1 MLDHNGQEQMIH
13 PDFEE
18 LITEIDEFG
27 KNLNFDTSKNF
38 EKGVIDTFKKEL
50 LTLKVTKYGL
60 DNIAENVLSEFASDL
75 IPLRWYDPEETPA
88 VIFNIDGLAEYEETK
103 DIIKALMFYK
113 QKGVGLGEVA
123 LPFLTKEYSYV
134 TNTSKGIQVDGKHPY
149 GTGEV
154 KGGGSIPA
162 TEGKLA
168 DSKITELNKQYWGGD
183 KNMPGKKVESMERH
197 FAYTK
202 DWSPEQY
209 KTAWKEYLFELYDL
223 TDDDLIESFT
233 EKWDGCR
240 NKLDPNLTECTNQQS
255 RIKKLQ
261 SLNLDYTK
269 KKCTELAKNYV
280 NQIESVGKF
289 FHQTLGWKVIELYY
303 RCKKIQSLIL
313 IDPSTWNVCIINDIG
328 AISKLKDYIK
338 VSVVLKKG
346 GDTQS
351 VADGY
356 AVCTI
361 PDVWKNATSESYLVF
376 DKKI

>member
-1 MLDHNGQEQMIH
+1 MKKSIIH

-18 LITEIDEFG
+18 FETKIDQFG
-27 KNLNFDTSKNF
+27 ENLNFDTAKDF
-38 EKGVIDTFKKEL
+38 EKRAINTFKKEL
-50 LTLKVTKYGL
+50 RNLKVVKYQL
-60 DNIAENVLSEFASDL
+60 DNIAEDVLNEFASDL
-75 IPLRWYDPEETPA
+75 IPSRWYNPNETGA
-88 VIFNIDGLAEYEETK
+88 VIFNIDGLSTYKDTK
-103 DIIKALMFYK
+103 DIIKELMFIK

-149 GTGEV
+149 GTAEV

-168 DSKITELNKQYWGGD
+168 DSKITHLNKQYWGGD
-183 KNMPGKKVESMERH
+183 KNMPGKNADSMERH

-209 KTAWKEYLFELYDL
+209 KTAWKEYLFELYGL
-223 TDDDLIESFT
+223 VDDGLIEFFE
-233 EKWDGCR
+233 EKWNEGR
-240 NKLDPNLTECTNQQS
+240 NKLDPNLAECTNQQS
-255 RIKKLQ
+255 RVKKLQ

-269 KKCTELAKNYV
+269 KKCVELAKNYA
-280 NQIESVGKF
+280 NQIQSVGKF
-289 FHQTLGWKVIELYY
+289 FHQALGWKVIELYY
-303 RCKKIQSLIL
+303 RCKKITTLIL
-313 IDPSTWNVCIINDIG
+313 IDPSTWNVCIINDISV
-328 AISKLKDYIK
+328 ISKLKDYIK

-356 AVCTI
+356 AVCRI
-361 PDVWKNATSESYLVF
+361 PDVWKDATSESYLVF